1 MEIARENKT
10 LPQERAR
17 AAPLWMLAHFS
28 QVVLF
33 EELGGEKTMT
43 VFLLLLPDGQE
54 AFPAKHQG
62 FILSL

>member
-10 LPQERAR
+10 LPQER

-43 VFLLLLPDGQE
+43 VLLLLLPDGQE